1 MFKNMVYL
9 YSSFIIR
16 SREKGRQK
24 ESLFF
29 FRKNKGRP
37 MRVIYSLFIVFM
49 FSIMNILSAEAAL
62 NLTVTPY
69 EGGNSL
75 RFGSVDNTSLINKEV
90 RIRVTSTGGIQYRL
104 RQGLINTIVNER
116 GEALKDNVL
125 SFYTVRGSN
134 ATGSL
139 YQDTPRALLPRN
151 DIVYTSNR
159 SGNSDSFI
167 IVYSLNGKNLSQS
180 GRFSGRVIYTLES
193 LGNESPKTFIMNID
207 LNASSSFDV
216 KIESV
221 SGSNRL
227 KIDTSSVAASKDS
240 LRVAVNSEHYGKI
253 NIYQELDSP
262 ITSKD
267 GKMLKEGT
275 LKFSTSDVSSG
286 ESYYKSP
293 ANVEQKRVLV
303 YTSSGAPESFYINFT
318 VDRDMLGNVAAGIY
332 RGKLIYAIQAQG
344 VDKVIPVDVEIDIRK
359 VFDIKVISKEGLS
372 FFNLKPNTPP
382 QKRVITIKVKSNM
395 NIPYQVIQ
403 KLSNPLVD
411 ERGDVI
417 PENLFTMRVDLDKNT
432 KGQTK
437 FSRFSPVKVK
447 DSVIYTSDDNGDSAV
462 FNIIYRLET
471 SFDVLAGDYSTQAT
485 YSLSEK

>member
-1 MFKNMVYL
+1 
-9 YSSFIIR
+9 
-16 SREKGRQK
+16 
-24 ESLFF
+24 
-29 FRKNKGRP
+29 
-37 MRVIYSLFIVFM
+37 MRVIYSLFIVFIL
-49 FSIMNILSAEAAL
+49 STINILSAEAAL

-75 RFGSVDNTSLINKEV
+75 RFGSVDNTSVVNKEV
-90 RIRVTSTGGIQYRL
+90 RVRITSAGTTQYRL

-116 GEALKDNVL
+116 GEALRGNVL

-151 DIVYTSNR
+151 DIIYTSNKN
-159 SGNSDSFI
+159 GNSDSFI
-167 IVYSLNGKNLSQS
+167 IVYSLNGRNLSQS
-180 GRFSGRVIYTLES
+180 GHFSGRIVYTLES
-193 LGNESPKTFIMNID
+193 LGGEPPETFIMNID
-207 LNASSSFDV
+207 LNASCNFDV

-227 KIDTSSVAASKDS
+227 KIDTASESTSKDS
-240 LRVAVNSEHYGKI
+240 LKIVVNSEHYGKI
-253 NIYQELDSP
+253 NIYQQMDSP
-262 ITSKD
+262 ITNKD
-267 GKMLKEGT
+267 GKILKEGV
-275 LKFSTSDVSSG
+275 LKFFTSDVSSG

-303 YTSSGAPESFYINFT
+303 YVSSGAAESFYVNFV

-332 RGKLIYAIQAQG
+332 RGRLIYMIQAQG

-359 VFDIKVISKEGLS
+359 VFDIKVTSKEGLS

-382 QKRVITIKVKSNM
+382 QERVVTIKVKSNM
-395 NIPYQVIQ
+395 NVPYQVVQ
-403 KLSNPLVD
+403 RLSNPLVD

-417 PENLFTMRVDLDKNT
+417 PGNLFTMRVDLAKDT

-437 FSRFSPVKVK
+437 FSDFSPVKVK
-447 DSVIYTSDDNGDSAV
+447 DSVIYTSDANGNSAV
-462 FNIIYRLET
+462 FNIIYRLEA